1 VPEPLAPLQSN
12 HIRSASETPDTKKPS
27 TAKLDLSEAQIKA
40 NAFILENTAFAIDAD
55 TVTQFYNPNR
65 DAGDHDLALT
75 IEAGKVI
82 IKGVDA
88 QGRKF
93 TEDSQGQRV
102 FEQPAAAVVVA
113 PPKPPPPKDTR
124 SVEDIY
130 GPPVWGVPKPGINTR
145 EEQLARMQELASRAD
160 ARTQVIEPINN
171 ADGYN
176 ADGVFRVVISGTSA
190 DIGKAERRGELALQ
204 GIVPSQ
210 LTTDTFV
217 GPLTAEQQILLA
229 QTGRLYDE
237 NAAAHAAQLG
247 GQNQLATFP
256 ALAFA
261 SVGTAP
267 LGPFVGAAGTR
278 VLVGLTDLGAWLATR
293 AAAALGAA
301 AADIA
306 AFGVGVLG
314 GVGIGL
320 IMHAPQ
326 TGGDQSITDL
336 GNGQRFIKMG
346 DMRTGELQERNA
358 LGEWQT
364 VENGYGVAL
373 YVIGGQRVVLTPEE
387 AAKFRP
393 VPSPRPEPQGPPILP
408 GAPIPVPTKPPE
420 GGYIPEPVTDGVEIY
435 PVAEPLTWEDLMLN
449 ARHGITNPDIERLKI
464 PSVPDGVTPNEFG
477 KKVIQWGTGAQA
489 AIDREKNLTVND
501 VEEMKSK
508 GLTREMATAWRD
520 YYVNDQL
527 RNANNPTAK
536 NRIPLM
542 EKILQLMK

>member
-1 VPEPLAPLQSN
+1 
-12 HIRSASETPDTKKPS
+12 
-27 TAKLDLSEAQIKA
+27 
-40 NAFILENTAFAIDAD
+40 
-55 TVTQFYNPNR
+55 
-65 DAGDHDLALT
+65 
-75 IEAGKVI
+75 
-82 IKGVDA
+82 
-88 QGRKF
+88 
-93 TEDSQGQRV
+93 
-102 FEQPAAAVVVA
+102 
-113 PPKPPPPKDTR
+113 
-124 SVEDIY
+124 
-130 GPPVWGVPKPGINTR
+130 
-145 EEQLARMQELASRAD
+145 MQELASRAD

-171 ADGYN
+171 ADGDN

-237 NAAAHAAQLG
+237 NAAAQAAQLG

-267 LGPFVGAAGTR
+267 LGPLVGAAGTR
-278 VLVGLTDLGAWLATR
+278 VLVGLGDLGAWLATR

-301 AADIA
+301 AADVA

-326 TGGDQSITDL
+326 TGGGQSITDL

-364 VENGYGVAL
+364 VENGYGVTL

-393 VPSPRPEPQGPPILP
+393 VPSPMPEPQGPPILP
-408 GAPIPVPTKPPE
+408 GAPIPVPTKPDD
-420 GGYIPEPVTDGVEIY
+420 GGFQVTPPVVPGVEIY
-435 PVAEPLTWEDLMLN
+435 PVADLPSWEDLLVTSEGDPRNNGVYTPSRTTPTGQLGGTALGERTSKTPN
-449 ARHGITNPDIERLKI
+449 AEADNKADIDAENNALDVVANDGYKTERNPVLTAEERAAQGLGDTPNPDARIEGRVFDVKASKTPQSAESKIKDSVNQGQSRRFIISTDNFANPDVGARELAARLRKNPI
-464 PSVPDGVTPNEFG
+464 PGLQEV
-477 KKVIQWGTGAQA
+477 KVI
-489 AIDREKNLTVND
+489 VNG
-501 VEEMKSK
+501 V
-508 GLTREMATAWRD
+508 
-520 YYVNDQL
+520 L
-527 RNANNPTAK
+527 RNIYP
-536 NRIPLM
+536 
-542 EKILQLMK
+542 